1 MMRHLNLLSLT
12 GRRALVTGAGTGI
25 GRMIATGLAEAGA
38 DLLLVGR
45 RAEPLEATA
54 HALRRLGSLV
64 EVIPGDITV
73 ERDIQHLADLPGDID
88 ILVNN
93 AGIAPKHPWK
103 TEPLEGE
110 WRRTF
115 AVNVDATFRLCQV
128 FAPPMMERRW
138 GRIIN
143 ISSMYGRLGG
153 NPALYPGMEWDEPA
167 YFASKHAVHGITHY
181 LAPRLAPYG
190 VSINS
195 LSPGAFAGSEQ
206 NQAAGMEQ
214 GDMIDVQ
221 HAAIPMRRYGSD
233 DDIKG
238 VAVMLASAAAS
249 YLTGQDIVV
258 DGGFTVW

>member
-1 MMRHLNLLSLT
+1 MRRHLELLSLE
-12 GRRALVTGAGTGI
+12 GRRALVTGGGTGI

-38 DLLLVGR
+38 QVVLAGR
-45 RAEPLEATA
+45 RAAPLEATA
-54 HALRRLGSLV
+54 QRLTSQGAVVEVVTADITDEADVSRLGGCV
-64 EVIPGDITV
+64 GT
-73 ERDIQHLADLPGDID
+73 ID

-93 AGIAPKHPWK
+93 AGIAPKHPW
-103 TEPLEGE
+103 TSEPLDGA

-115 AVNVDATFRLCQV
+115 ALNVDATFRLCQL
-128 FAPPMMERRW
+128 FAPRMMERGW

-143 ISSMYGRLGG
+143 LSSIYGRVGG
-153 NPALYPGMEWDEPA
+153 NPALYPGMDWDEPA

-181 LAPRLAPYG
+181 LAPRLAPHG
-190 VSINS
+190 VCINS

-214 GDMIDVQ
+214 GPMVAAQ
-221 HAAIPMRRYGSD
+221 HVAIPMGRYGGE

-238 VAVMLASAAAS
+238 VAVMLASPAAS

>member
-1 MMRHLNLLSLT
+1 MRHLDLLSLT

-38 DLLLVGR
+38 DLVLVGR
-45 RAEPLEATA
+45 RVQPLEDTA
-54 HALRRLGSLV
+54 QALRPLGSQV
-64 EVIPGDITV
+64 EVVAADITLESDV
-73 ERDIQHLADLPGDID
+73 GRLADHPGDID

-103 TEPLEGE
+103 TEPLEGD

-128 FAPPMMERRW
+128 FAPPMMERGW

-181 LAPRLAPYG
+181 LAPRLAPHG

-206 NQAAGMEQ
+206 NQAAGMER
-214 GDMIDVQ
+214 GEMVEAQ
-221 HAAIPMRRYGSD
+221 HAAIPMRRYGSE

-238 VAVMLASAAAS
+238 VAVMLASPAAS